1 MELNERDFARYL
13 QESCPDTPEHF
24 RRTVEQAVAAQCG
37 GRVSA
42 GRMQYAEE
50 ERASTERMRYAEEG
64 YAPADGAVRAGR
76 GRVSAKKRRNGRLL
90 RVLLPAAAALTI
102 GCGAIAVGAAGD
114 FSFAG
119 LLERWGITKPE
130 LAQTELVSETS
141 YAEGGALLTV
151 QDYYID
157 GTKLIFS
164 AVAGDV
170 EPDPTYGE
178 LQSKDHAEINGA
190 DCLVESFG
198 LDKDTGIYVGSI
210 HLPELEQADTL
221 EVKMRLYT
229 ASGIQEFTFAVEGLN
244 LSETRKVPDQEC
256 EITGGTVQIKDIS
269 ISPSATKLTI
279 LYRFAGEDASE
290 RAQNCWGLF
299 KITDS
304 SGNEINTLY
313 GAGVMFMGDPYE
325 SDGAYYRQ
333 VTFEELHGFDIDA
346 ESLRF
351 VPYEPETDSEG
362 KVIPDGGTVLEEEAF
377 TVKLKE

>member
-42 GRMQYAEE
+42 ERMRYAEE

-64 YAPADGAVRAGR
+64 YAPADGGR
-76 GRVSAKKRRNGRLL
+76 GRASAKRRRNGRLL

-141 YAEGGALLTV
+141 YAEDGALLTV

-170 EPDPTYGE
+170 EPDPTYEE

-198 LDKDTGIYVGSI
+198 LDEDTGVYVGSRSLSRRI
-210 HLPELEQADTL
+210 RWRLRCGCTL
-221 EVKMRLYT
+221 RPGFRN
-229 ASGIQEFTFAVEGLN
+229 SR
-244 LSETRKVPDQEC
+244 SRW
-256 EITGGTVQIKDIS
+256 
-269 ISPSATKLTI
+269 
-279 LYRFAGEDASE
+279 
-290 RAQNCWGLF
+290 RAQICPKRG
-299 KITDS
+299 
-304 SGNEINTLY
+304 
-313 GAGVMFMGDPYE
+313 
-325 SDGAYYRQ
+325 
-333 VTFEELHGFDIDA
+333 
-346 ESLRF
+346 RF
-351 VPYEPETDSEG
+351 RIRNVRSRAAP
-362 KVIPDGGTVLEEEAF
+362 F
-377 TVKLKE
+377 R